1 MHLFVFIFLSCCTYV
16 SKVAEP
22 SRLKQTVY
30 MEQNWPVI
38 KSVFEPEMDSG
49 KLCFQHVHIEFQSLI
64 VANIVCFL
72 NILLL
77 FIYEHG
83 IIQSDNLQYKINLLI
98 RLNI

>member
-1 MHLFVFIFLSCCTYV
+1 MYTSENVILSNLYSMHLFVFIFLSCCTYV

-49 KLCFQHVHIEFQSLI
+49 KLCFQHVHIEFQCLI

-72 NILLL
+72 KHS
-77 FIYEHG
+77 FTFYT
-83 IIQSDNLQYKINLLI
+83 
-98 RLNI
+98 